1 MASHWSVIGVSEP
14 GPRAPARR
22 LAERPPVKIAGS
34 KEEILRR
41 KQSSRHVLTLGVVM
55 TLALFSLLSCAKD
68 GERQARGAADHLVLA
83 AYTVPKEA
91 YEKEIIPAFQKH
103 WLERTG
109 RRLVVD
115 QSYEASGAQARA
127 VAGGFEADV
136 VALSLEGDVDKVA
149 EAGLITRDWKAT
161 PWRGIITR
169 SVVTIGFRHGNPK
182 NIRGWEDLAR
192 EDVEVIYPNPK
203 TSGGAMWCVNA
214 IYGAGLKMSEVS
226 RGTPDSSFARGLLK
240 RVQRRVKVMDKSGR
254 ESVTTFERGIGDALV
269 TYENELLLRR
279 MQGREIPFV
288 VPDATILIE
297 NPVAVVD
304 RNADKHGVRELAEA
318 FVAFLWTDE
327 AQRAFARYGFRPV
340 NPNVTVEFEDAYP
353 IPPLVFDIEYL
364 GGWKK
369 VREGLYGPGGI
380 WTELTYELARER

>member
-1 MASHWSVIGVSEP
+1 VGRIN
-14 GPRAPARR
+14 
-22 LAERPPVKIAGS
+22 
-34 KEEILRR
+34 
-41 KQSSRHVLTLGVVM
+41 SSRSLAGCGIVVVLVLF
-55 TLALFSLLSCAKD
+55 LAACGGQKREESAGD
-68 GERQARGAADHLVLA
+68 TDHLVLA

-109 RRLVVD
+109 RQLVVD

-127 VAGGFEADV
+127 VVGGFEADV

-149 EAGLITRDWKAT
+149 EAGLITHDWKAAHGG
-161 PWRGIITR
+161 GIITR
-169 SVVTIGFRHGNPK
+169 SVVAIGCREGNPK
-182 NIRGWEDLAR
+182 NIRGWEDLTR

-214 IYGAGLKMSEVS
+214 IYGAGLKMSEAS
-226 RGTPDSSFARGLLK
+226 RGTPDSVVARDLLK
-240 RVQRRVKVMDKSGR
+240 RVQQRVRVMDKSGR

-269 TYENELLLRR
+269 TYENEILLRK
-279 MQGREIPFV
+279 MQGREFPFV

-297 NPVAVVD
+297 NPAAVVD
-304 RNADKHGVRELAEA
+304 KNADKHGVRELAEA

-340 NPNVTVEFEDAYP
+340 SPAVAAEFESVYP
-353 IPPLVFDIEYL
+353 TPPLLFDVEYL
-364 GGWKK
+364 GGWTR
-369 VREGLYGPGGI
+369 VREALYGADGI
-380 WTELTYELARER
+380 WTQITFELAQER